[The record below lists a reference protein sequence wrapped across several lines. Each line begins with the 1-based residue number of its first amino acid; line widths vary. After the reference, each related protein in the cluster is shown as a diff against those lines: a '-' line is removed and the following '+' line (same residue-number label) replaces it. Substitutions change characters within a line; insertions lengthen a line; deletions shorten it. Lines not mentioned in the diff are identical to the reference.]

1 MLTLGKRCY
10 QRRHFAQ
17 VVAEHGI
24 TTITVDAGLPGEQS
38 GSYAFQPSA
47 EVCHIGNSAGP
58 STMPF
63 GTIARFKV
71 YPTAWS
77 RSQIVAATLAHAEDV
92 APPVV
97 QQLVSKAAGAGKGQ
111 WPHNTAHCSLWGH
124 QHTP

>member
-17 VVAEHGI
+17 VVAEHGT

-38 GSYAFQPSA
+38 GSYPFQPSA
-47 EVCHIGNSAGP
+47 EVCHVGNSSGA

-77 RSQIVAATLAHAEDV
+77 RRQIVAATLAHAEDV

-97 QQLVSKAAGAGKGQ
+97 QQLVSKAAGAGKA
-111 WPHNTAHCSLWGH
+111 TRT
-124 QHTP
+124 QHTAASGGINTHP